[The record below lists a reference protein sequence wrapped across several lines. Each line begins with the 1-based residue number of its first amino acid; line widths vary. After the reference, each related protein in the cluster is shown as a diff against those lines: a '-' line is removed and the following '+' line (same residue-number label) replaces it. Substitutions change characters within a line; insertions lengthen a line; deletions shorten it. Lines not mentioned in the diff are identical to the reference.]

1 MRIFVPGGHLKAG
14 MVAAASLLAK
24 DDMMAG
30 TTLRLELVGCNV
42 VKMSDVSR
50 YLMYQKINQPK
61 LVIMDLVRRDSG

>member
-30 TTLRLELVGCNV
+30 IMFRLA
-42 VKMSDVSR
+42 SDHVEDI
-50 YLMYQKINQPK
+50 KT
-61 LVIMDLVRRDSG
+61 SGVPAERPAKARHHPSASCGGTSG